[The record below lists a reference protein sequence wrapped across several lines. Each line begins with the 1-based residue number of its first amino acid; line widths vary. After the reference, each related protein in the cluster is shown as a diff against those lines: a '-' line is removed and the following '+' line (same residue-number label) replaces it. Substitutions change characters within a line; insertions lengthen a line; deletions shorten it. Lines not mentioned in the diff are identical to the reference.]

1 MKTLFEPHTELVGA
15 VMDMQLKRQNV
26 IMSNIANIKTPA
38 YRPRVLDFEEKLQQA
53 MGLSAKGQL
62 RRTEEQ
68 HIPASFDPNKFGP
81 DWHKSFKPRIIH
93 GEDRV
98 DIDKEMSALAKNS
111 LQYTALT
118 QVITKNFEG
127 LRNIIQEGQK

>member
-1 MKTLFEPHTELVGA
+1 MKTLFEPHLELVGS
-15 VMDMQLKRQNV
+15 VMNMQLKRQNV
-26 IMSNIANIKTPA
+26 IMSNVANIKTEG
-38 YRPRVLDFEEKLQQA
+38 YRPRTLDFEDKLQQA
-53 MGLSAKGQL
+53 LGQNIKGQL
-62 RRTEEQ
+62 IRTEKE
-68 HIPASFDPNKFGP
+68 HMPGTFDPKTFGP
-81 DWHKSFKPRIIH
+81 DWEKAFKPRIIH

-98 DIDKEMSALAKNS
+98 DIDKEMGALAKNS